1 MSTLAETLEEPP
13 SGPTAVLVTKA
24 SRLLLIVVLVAPIAV
39 FPLGLV
45 AKLYS
50 HAHSPAPQVASS
62 DISPN

>member
-1 MSTLAETLEEPP
+1 
-13 SGPTAVLVTKA
+13 VLVTKA